1 MIRVY
6 CDMPGCERDV
16 SGEDR
21 YELRV
26 TRITTGGKDI
36 PAMAPLETCA
46 FCFERMKLF
55 LGEAVN
61 A

>member
-1 MIRVY
+1 MIRMF
-6 CDMPGCERDV
+6 CDMPGCGRDV

-26 TRITTGGKDI
+26 TRLTTGGKDL
-36 PAMAPLETCA
+36 PAMSPLEVCA